1 MDSIKKTYLYIITIL
16 IIIITGLHYFTSF
29 QELRLHELYRRLYYI
44 PIILAAFNFRI
55 KGGILLPIIVSILYL
70 PYILFFSGHSNME
83 LVTNFFEIIM
93 FYTVGSITGIL
104 AEKLYLNMEKISRL
118 QEHIR
123 RADKLS
129 AVGQLASGVAH
140 EIRNPL
146 AIIKTVSQT
155 LLQDDDGIKDEENR
169 QALEIIQEE
178 VNRANKVIKELLD
191 FAKFKNID
199 KSKID
204 INEVIR
210 NMVLITNKYAE
221 KKGISISV
229 QAEEQHLYIY
239 GDSEKLKQAFI
250 NIIFNAVDAVEEA
263 GNIDIQVVR
272 KKRSI
277 NIIFKDNGVG
287 ISPEQREKI
296 FNPFYTT
303 KDNGVG
309 LGLAITYRIIDEH
322 EGHIDIQSI
331 LGKGTKVMV
340 SLPVVEM
347 EDGK

>member
-1 MDSIKKTYLYIITIL
+1 MDTNKKTYLYIITIL
-16 IIIITGLHYFTSF
+16 IILVTGLHYFTSF
-29 QELRLHELYRRLYYI
+29 QEIRLHELYRRLYYI

-55 KGGILLPIIVSILYL
+55 KGGIILPIVVSILYL
-70 PYILFFSGHSNME
+70 PYILFYSDHSNVE
-83 LVTNFFEIIM
+83 LVINFFEIIM

-104 AEKLYLNMEKISRL
+104 AEKSYLNMEKISRL

-191 FAKFKNID
+191 FAKFKNIERT
-199 KSKID
+199 KID

-210 NMVLITNKYAE
+210 NVVLLTNKYAQ
-221 KKGISISV
+221 KKGTSISI
-229 QAEEQHLYIY
+229 QIAEQNLYIY
-239 GDSEKLKQAFI
+239 GDSEKLKQAFV

-263 GNIDIQVVR
+263 GNIYIQVLR
-272 KKRSI
+272 KKSII
-277 NIIFKDNGVG
+277 NISFEDNGVG
-287 ISPEQREKI
+287 ISTEQKEKI

-322 EGHIDIQSI
+322 EGNIDIQSI
-331 LGKGTKVMV
+331 LEKGTKVIV
-340 SLPVVEM
+340 SLPLVEM